1 MAFPAF
7 ALSSL
12 FNSAKDFINKVN
24 KPFFPIYFILIRSI
38 SFRSFMSLISFFKLR
53 LSSFAF
59 LIISVIF
66 LTACG
71 SQVSDLEL
79 RVAKLETEI
88 ASMRK
93 GGGSTI
99 VPAGAFPK
107 FSFDQEEHNFG
118 QIRDGDIVSH
128 TFRFTNSG
136 EAPLIISK
144 ATAACGCTV
153 PQWPK
158 QPIPVGGSGEI
169 QVQFDSSNK
178 PGMQNKVVTITANT
192 ESKVKKLL
200 IRAQVNPRS

>member
-1 MAFPAF
+1 MR
-7 ALSSL
+7 
-12 FNSAKDFINKVN
+12 KFI
-24 KPFFPIYFILIRSI
+24 S
-38 SFRSFMSLISFFKLR
+38 
-53 LSSFAF
+53 
-59 LIISVIF
+59 IISVIF

-107 FSFDQEEHNFG
+107 FTFEQEEHNFR

>member
-1 MAFPAF
+1 MR
-7 ALSSL
+7 
-12 FNSAKDFINKVN
+12 KFI
-24 KPFFPIYFILIRSI
+24 S
-38 SFRSFMSLISFFKLR
+38 
-53 LSSFAF
+53 
-59 LIISVIF
+59 IISVIF

-178 PGMQNKVVTITANT
+178 PGMTITANT

>member
-1 MAFPAF
+1 MR
-7 ALSSL
+7 
-12 FNSAKDFINKVN
+12 KFI
-24 KPFFPIYFILIRSI
+24 S
-38 SFRSFMSLISFFKLR
+38 
-53 LSSFAF
+53 
-59 LIISVIF
+59 IISVIF

-192 ESKVKKLL
+192 ESKVKKIF

>member
-1 MAFPAF
+1 MTDYSEKFEKMRIAGNLAAKTLDMLTDNIKEGISTDYIDKLGYEFIRD
-7 ALSSL
+7 
-12 FNSAKDFINKVN
+12 NGGYSAPLYYRGYPKSCCTSPNHTVCHGIPSDK
-24 KPFFPIYFILIRSI
+24 IL
-38 SFRSFMSLISFFKLR
+38 
-53 LSSFAF
+53 
-59 LIISVIF
+59 
-66 LTACG
+66 
-71 SQVSDLEL
+71 
-79 RVAKLETEI
+79 
-88 ASMRK
+88 
-93 GGGSTI
+93 
-99 VPAGAFPK
+99 
-107 FSFDQEEHNFG
+107 
-118 QIRDGDIVSH
+118 RDGDIVSH

>member
-1 MAFPAF
+1 MR
-7 ALSSL
+7 
-12 FNSAKDFINKVN
+12 KFI
-24 KPFFPIYFILIRSI
+24 S
-38 SFRSFMSLISFFKLR
+38 
-53 LSSFAF
+53 
-59 LIISVIF
+59 IISVIF

-107 FSFDQEEHNFG
+107 FTFEQEEHNFG

-192 ESKVKKLL
+192 ESKLSL
-200 IRAQVNPRS
+200 IHI

>member
-1 MAFPAF
+1 MAVRGHLWPPA
-7 ALSSL
+7 
-12 FNSAKDFINKVN
+12 
-24 KPFFPIYFILIRSI
+24 
-38 SFRSFMSLISFFKLR
+38 
-53 LSSFAF
+53 
-59 LIISVIF
+59 SVAG
-66 LTACG
+66 L
-71 SQVSDLEL
+71 
-79 RVAKLETEI
+79 
-88 ASMRK
+88 
-93 GGGSTI
+93 
-99 VPAGAFPK
+99 AGAP
-107 FSFDQEEHNFG
+107 DEEQQEEHNFG

>member
-1 MAFPAF
+1 MR
-7 ALSSL
+7 
-12 FNSAKDFINKVN
+12 KFI
-24 KPFFPIYFILIRSI
+24 S
-38 SFRSFMSLISFFKLR
+38 
-53 LSSFAF
+53 
-59 LIISVIF
+59 IISVIF

-107 FSFDQEEHNFG
+107 FTFEQEEHNFG

-178 PGMQNKVVTITANT
+178 PGMQNKVVTITAYT

>member
-1 MAFPAF
+1 MR
-7 ALSSL
+7 
-12 FNSAKDFINKVN
+12 KFI
-24 KPFFPIYFILIRSI
+24 S
-38 SFRSFMSLISFFKLR
+38 
-53 LSSFAF
+53 
-59 LIISVIF
+59 IISVIF

-169 QVQFDSSNK
+169 KVQFDSSNK

>member
-1 MAFPAF
+1 MRKF
-7 ALSSL
+7 
-12 FNSAKDFINKVN
+12 
-24 KPFFPIYFILIRSI
+24 
-38 SFRSFMSLISFFKLR
+38 
-53 LSSFAF
+53 
-59 LIISVIF
+59 ISVISVLF

-99 VPAGAFPK
+99 VPAGAYPK
-107 FSFDQEEHNFG
+107 FTFDQEEHNFG

>member
-1 MAFPAF
+1 M
-7 ALSSL
+7 
-12 FNSAKDFINKVN
+12 
-24 KPFFPIYFILIRSI
+24 
-38 SFRSFMSLISFFKLR
+38 
-53 LSSFAF
+53 
-59 LIISVIF
+59 
-66 LTACG
+66 
-71 SQVSDLEL
+71 
-79 RVAKLETEI
+79 
-88 ASMRK
+88 
-93 GGGSTI
+93 
-99 VPAGAFPK
+99 PAGAFPK
-107 FSFDQEEHNFG
+107 FTFEQEEHNFG

-128 TFRFTNSG
+128 TFRFTNTG

-158 QPIPVGGSGEI
+158 QPIPAGGSGEI

>member
-1 MAFPAF
+1 MKNITILLLVVFI
-7 ALSSL
+7 SS
-12 FNSAKDFINKVN
+12 
-24 KPFFPIYFILIRSI
+24 
-38 SFRSFMSLISFFKLR
+38 
-53 LSSFAF
+53 
-59 LIISVIF
+59 
-66 LTACG
+66 CG

-93 GGGSTI
+93 GSVSTI

-107 FSFDQEEHNFG
+107 FSFQEEEHNFG
-118 QIRDGDIVSH
+118 DINDGDIVSH
-128 TFRFTNSG
+128 TFKFTNSG

-153 PQWPK
+153 PQWPR

-169 QVQFDSSNK
+169 KVQFDSSNK

-200 IRAQVNPRS
+200 IRAQVGPRS

>member
-1 MAFPAF
+1 MK
-7 ALSSL
+7 
-12 FNSAKDFINKVN
+12 NIT
-24 KPFFPIYFILIRSI
+24 ILLLVV
-38 SFRSFMSLISFFKLR
+38 LIS
-53 LSSFAF
+53 S
-59 LIISVIF
+59 
-66 LTACG
+66 CG

-93 GGGSTI
+93 GGVSTI
-99 VPAGAFPK
+99 VPTGAFPK
-107 FSFDQEEHNFG
+107 FSFQEEEYNFG
-118 QIRDGDIVSH
+118 DINDGDIVSH
-128 TFRFTNSG
+128 TFKFTNSG

-153 PQWPK
+153 PQWPR

-169 QVQFDSSNK
+169 KVQFDSSNK

-200 IRAQVNPRS
+200 IRAQVGPRS

>member
-1 MAFPAF
+1 MKNSVSILFV
-7 ALSSL
+7 SL
-12 FNSAKDFINKVN
+12 LFS
-24 KPFFPIYFILIRSI
+24 
-38 SFRSFMSLISFFKLR
+38 
-53 LSSFAF
+53 
-59 LIISVIF
+59 
-66 LTACG
+66 CG

-88 ASMRK
+88 ASMRR
-93 GGGSTI
+93 GGGSVSSV
-99 VPAGAFPK
+99 VPAGAYPK
-107 FSFDQEEHNFG
+107 FTFQQEEHNFG
-118 QIRDGDIVSH
+118 DIRDGDVVSH
-128 TFRFTNSG
+128 VFKFTNTG

-158 QPIPVGGSGEI
+158 EPIPVGGSGEI
-169 QVQFDSSNK
+169 KVQFDSSNK

>member
-1 MAFPAF
+1 MR
-7 ALSSL
+7 
-12 FNSAKDFINKVN
+12 KFI
-24 KPFFPIYFILIRSI
+24 S
-38 SFRSFMSLISFFKLR
+38 
-53 LSSFAF
+53 
-59 LIISVIF
+59 IISVIF

-107 FSFDQEEHNFG
+107 FTFEQEEHNFG

-178 PGMQNKVVTITANT
+178 PAMQNKVVTITANT

>member
-1 MAFPAF
+1 M
-7 ALSSL
+7 
-12 FNSAKDFINKVN
+12 KKFIS
-24 KPFFPIYFILIRSI
+24 ILTIVFVS
-38 SFRSFMSLISFFKLR
+38 
-53 LSSFAF
+53 
-59 LIISVIF
+59 
-66 LTACG
+66 ACG
-71 SQVSDLEL
+71 SKFSDLEL

-93 GGGSTI
+93 GGVSTI
-99 VPAGAFPK
+99 MPAGAFPK
-107 FSFDQEEHNFG
+107 FTFEQEEHNFG

-128 TFRFTNSG
+128 TFRFTNTG

-158 QPIPVGGSGEI
+158 QPIPAGGSGEI

>member
-1 MAFPAF
+1 MR
-7 ALSSL
+7 
-12 FNSAKDFINKVN
+12 KFI
-24 KPFFPIYFILIRSI
+24 S
-38 SFRSFMSLISFFKLR
+38 
-53 LSSFAF
+53 
-59 LIISVIF
+59 IISVIF

-99 VPAGAFPK
+99 VPAGGFPK
-107 FSFDQEEHNFG
+107 FTFEQEEHNFG

>member
-1 MAFPAF
+1 MR
-7 ALSSL
+7 
-12 FNSAKDFINKVN
+12 KFI
-24 KPFFPIYFILIRSI
+24 
-38 SFRSFMSLISFFKLR
+38 
-53 LSSFAF
+53 

-107 FSFDQEEHNFG
+107 FTFEQEEHNFG

>member
-1 MAFPAF
+1 MR
-7 ALSSL
+7 
-12 FNSAKDFINKVN
+12 KFI
-24 KPFFPIYFILIRSI
+24 S
-38 SFRSFMSLISFFKLR
+38 
-53 LSSFAF
+53 
-59 LIISVIF
+59 IISVIF

-107 FSFDQEEHNFG
+107 FSFVQEEHNFG

-158 QPIPVGGSGEI
+158 QPIPAGGSGEI

>member
-1 MAFPAF
+1 MR
-7 ALSSL
+7 
-12 FNSAKDFINKVN
+12 KFI
-24 KPFFPIYFILIRSI
+24 S
-38 SFRSFMSLISFFKLR
+38 
-53 LSSFAF
+53 
-59 LIISVIF
+59 IISVIF

-107 FSFDQEEHNFG
+107 FTFELEEHNFG

>member
-1 MAFPAF
+1 MKKFISI
-7 ALSSL
+7 LSIV
-12 FNSAKDFINKVN
+12 FI
-24 KPFFPIYFILIRSI
+24 S
-38 SFRSFMSLISFFKLR
+38 
-53 LSSFAF
+53 
-59 LIISVIF
+59 
-66 LTACG
+66 ACG
-71 SQVSDLEL
+71 SKVSDLEL

-93 GGGSTI
+93 GGVSTI
-99 VPAGAFPK
+99 VPAGAYPK
-107 FSFDQEEHNFG
+107 FTFDQEEHNFG
-118 QIRDGDIVSH
+118 QIRDGDVVSH
-128 TFRFTNSG
+128 TFRFTNTG

-158 QPIPVGGSGEI
+158 QPIPAGGSGEI

>member
-1 MAFPAF
+1 MR
-7 ALSSL
+7 
-12 FNSAKDFINKVN
+12 KFI
-24 KPFFPIYFILIRSI
+24 S
-38 SFRSFMSLISFFKLR
+38 
-53 LSSFAF
+53 
-59 LIISVIF
+59 IISVLF

-107 FSFDQEEHNFG
+107 FTFEQEEHNFG

>member
-1 MAFPAF
+1 MKKFISILTIVF
-7 ALSSL
+7 ISS
-12 FNSAKDFINKVN
+12 
-24 KPFFPIYFILIRSI
+24 
-38 SFRSFMSLISFFKLR
+38 
-53 LSSFAF
+53 
-59 LIISVIF
+59 
-66 LTACG
+66 CG
-71 SQVSDLEL
+71 SKVSDLEL

-93 GGGSTI
+93 GGVSTI
-99 VPAGAFPK
+99 MPAGAFPK
-107 FSFDQEEHNFG
+107 FTFEQEEHNFG

-128 TFRFTNSG
+128 TFRFTNTG

-158 QPIPVGGSGEI
+158 QPIPAGGSGEI

>member
-1 MAFPAF
+1 MKKIISI
-7 ALSSL
+7 LS
-12 FNSAKDFINKVN
+12 I
-24 KPFFPIYFILIRSI
+24 ILIS
-38 SFRSFMSLISFFKLR
+38 
-53 LSSFAF
+53 
-59 LIISVIF
+59 
-66 LTACG
+66 ACG
-71 SQVSDLEL
+71 SKVSDLEL

-93 GGGSTI
+93 GGVSTI

-107 FSFDQEEHNFG
+107 FTFEQEEHNFG
-118 QIRDGDIVSH
+118 QIRDGDVVSH
-128 TFRFTNSG
+128 TFRFTNTG

-158 QPIPVGGSGEI
+158 QPIPAGGSGEI

>member
-1 MAFPAF
+1 MR
-7 ALSSL
+7 
-12 FNSAKDFINKVN
+12 KFI
-24 KPFFPIYFILIRSI
+24 S
-38 SFRSFMSLISFFKLR
+38 
-53 LSSFAF
+53 
-59 LIISVIF
+59 IISIIF

>member
-1 MAFPAF
+1 MSTESYQK
-7 ALSSL
+7 LKKI
-12 FNSAKDFINKVN
+12 NNNQMRKFI
-24 KPFFPIYFILIRSI
+24 S
-38 SFRSFMSLISFFKLR
+38 
-53 LSSFAF
+53 
-59 LIISVIF
+59 IISVIF

>member
-1 MAFPAF
+1 MNKFITI
-7 ALSSL
+7 LS
-12 FNSAKDFINKVN
+12 I
-24 KPFFPIYFILIRSI
+24 IILTS
-38 SFRSFMSLISFFKLR
+38 
-53 LSSFAF
+53 
-59 LIISVIF
+59 
-66 LTACG
+66 CG

-93 GGGSTI
+93 GGVSSI

-118 QIRDGDIVSH
+118 QIKDGDIVSH
-128 TFRFTNSG
+128 TFRFTNTG
-136 EAPLIISK
+136 QAPLIISK

-200 IRAQVNPRS
+200 IILMKI

>member
-1 MAFPAF
+1 MKKFISI
-7 ALSSL
+7 LSIV
-12 FNSAKDFINKVN
+12 FI
-24 KPFFPIYFILIRSI
+24 S
-38 SFRSFMSLISFFKLR
+38 
-53 LSSFAF
+53 
-59 LIISVIF
+59 
-66 LTACG
+66 ACG
-71 SQVSDLEL
+71 SKVSDLEL

-93 GGGSTI
+93 GGVSTI
-99 VPAGAFPK
+99 VPVGAYPK
-107 FSFDQEEHNFG
+107 FTFDQEEHNFG

-128 TFRFTNSG
+128 TFRFTNTG

-158 QPIPVGGSGEI
+158 QPIPAGGSGEI